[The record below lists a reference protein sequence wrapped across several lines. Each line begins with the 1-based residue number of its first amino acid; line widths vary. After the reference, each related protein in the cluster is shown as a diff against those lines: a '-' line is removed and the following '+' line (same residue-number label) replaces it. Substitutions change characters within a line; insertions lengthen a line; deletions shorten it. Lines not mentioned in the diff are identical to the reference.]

1 MLNHMLSYEISPRE
15 LQEILAAGGEK
26 PVLLDVR
33 ESWETE
39 EARIEGSVL
48 IPLGQIQSLAR
59 AELDPGARIVAICH
73 HGQRS
78 MSATAW
84 LRDQGYE
91 RVQSLHG
98 GIDAWS
104 VEVDSSV
111 PRYI

>member
-1 MLNHMLSYEISPRE
+1 MHMLGYEISPLE
-15 LQEILAAGGEK
+15 LKDLLAGGDKEK

-33 ESWETE
+33 EPWEFE

-48 IPLGQIQSLAR
+48 IPLGQIQAR
-59 AELDPGARIVAICH
+59 AAGELDSQARIVAICH

-84 LRDQGYE
+84 LRDQGFG

-98 GIDAWS
+98 GVDAWS
-104 VEVDSSV
+104 LEVDSSV
-111 PRYI
+111 PRY

>member
-1 MLNHMLSYEISPRE
+1 MLSYEISPRE
-15 LQEILAAGGEK
+15 LQELLAGGEK

-33 ESWETE
+33 EPWENE

-48 IPLGQIQSLAR
+48 IPLGQIQSR
-59 AELDPGARIVAICH
+59 AGKELDPKSRIVAICH

-84 LRDQGYE
+84 LRDQKYE

-104 VEVDSSV
+104 AEVDASV
-111 PRYI
+111 PRYV

>member
-1 MLNHMLSYEISPRE
+1 MMLGYEISPSE
-15 LQEILAAGGEK
+15 LKDLLAGGDKEK

-33 ESWETE
+33 EPWEFE

-48 IPLGQIQSLAR
+48 IPLGQIQTR
-59 AELDPGARIVAICH
+59 AAGELDSQAHIVAICH

-84 LRDQGYE
+84 LRDQGFE

-98 GIDAWS
+98 GVDAWS
-104 VEVDSSV
+104 LEVDSSV
-111 PRYI
+111 ARY